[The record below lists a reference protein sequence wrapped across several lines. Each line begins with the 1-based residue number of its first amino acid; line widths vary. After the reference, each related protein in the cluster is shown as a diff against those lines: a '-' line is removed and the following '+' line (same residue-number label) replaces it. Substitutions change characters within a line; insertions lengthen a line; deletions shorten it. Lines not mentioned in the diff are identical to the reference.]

1 MVFLSY
7 NPWTFDW
14 TNACDHKLIIVS
26 SILVNISLRFWWF
39 LLLRS
44 LEFLHWILIFY
55 QSSMFQE
62 NRYFLHVLTL
72 SKKHAASDF
81 FGEPYNISLK
91 LLYSCVFVFAKTSE
105 IHTFWRTV
113 RLLCHT
119 GHFARAI
126 YMSKMASYLVGTC
139 RIMLLRDATA
149 TDAE

>member
-1 MVFLSY
+1 
-7 NPWTFDW
+7 
-14 TNACDHKLIIVS
+14 
-26 SILVNISLRFWWF
+26 
-39 LLLRS
+39 
-44 LEFLHWILIFY
+44 
-55 QSSMFQE
+55 MFQE
-62 NRYFLHVLTL
+62 KRYFLHVLTKQFP
-72 SKKHAASDF
+72 KKNMQIPIF

-105 IHTFWRTV
+105 IHTFWRNV

-149 TDAE
+149 TDAQ